1 MTSST
6 VSDHEIESSTTASSS
21 KASSAL
27 SYLGLPDDYSPSPDA
42 QPVDFLTK
50 HFRELPPHL
59 LSHFSANTTP
69 KQRSVIPAIRNR
81 RLKYVDSNPPEL
93 SFASAKATWPTLW
106 PGREPPGREQGEDE
120 REWAEKFFMGS
131 SLKPHVGK
139 LGMLLGGY
147 EEERSAEHVRAQR
160 RAAAEELDRVPEEED
175 SEEEEEETEEEEEG
189 VQPQPE
195 EEESTDDTK
204 AWFLRRVR
212 ERLIYGLLESIDY
225 DTVDWDELW
234 DEDND
239 RSAQEA
245 WFDEEEESV
254 ETPPD
259 MAEELARL
267 AAALPDIPGRGGRPP
282 TVNVINHSGQET
294 NISGQRQ

>member
-1 MTSST
+1 MTSSPAPEPT
-6 VSDHEIESSTTASSS
+6 EAVASTS
-21 KASSAL
+21 KTSSAL
-27 SYLGLPDDYSPSPDA
+27 SYLGLPDDYSPSPDK
-42 QPVDFLTK
+42 QPIDFLTK

-81 RLKYVDSNPPEL
+81 RLRYVDSNPPEL

-139 LGMLLGGY
+139 LGMLLAGY

-160 RAAAEELDRVPEEED
+160 RAAADELDRVPEEED
-175 SEEEEEETEEEEEG
+175 SDEEEEEEEKEEEEE
-189 VQPQPE
+189 VQPPAE
-195 EEESTDDTK
+195 DESVEDAK

-212 ERLIYGLLESIDY
+212 ERFIYGLLEVRQASIPPCG
-225 DTVDWDELW
+225 
-234 DEDND
+234 
-239 RSAQEA
+239 
-245 WFDEEEESV
+245 SV
-254 ETPPD
+254 LPF
-259 MAEELARL
+259 MFLVRRL
-267 AAALPDIPGRGGRPP
+267 
-282 TVNVINHSGQET
+282 
-294 NISGQRQ
+294 